1 MVVPVFGQE
10 SAPFQDRILYAP
22 GHFGNSY
29 EVMGEHEMRDYL
41 AECKDYGFNRYADWY
56 DTADCTDLFSGQN
69 HMLLGSALWQRK
81 KANFRSAQ
89 SLGLPC
95 DLVITPN
102 HVFAEQCGAGR
113 NFVRQPRIDHRR
125 EIVAARSRRLQRQDD
140 RLGVHC
146 SVHADP

>member
-1 MVVPVFGQE
+1 MNRIRIPAGILFAVACLMVVPVFGQE
-10 SAPFQDRILYAP
+10 AAPFQDRILYAP

-41 AECKDYGFNRYADWY
+41 AECKGYGFNRYADWY

-89 SLGLPC
+89 SLASL
-95 DLVITPN
+95 
-102 HVFAEQCGAGR
+102 
-113 NFVRQPRIDHRR
+113 
-125 EIVAARSRRLQRQDD
+125 
-140 RLGVHC
+140 
-146 SVHADP
+146 